1 MQIVCPHCTTAYDVP
16 GDALSSTGRKV
27 RCARCKETWLAL
39 PTIAPAY
46 ADNDWPV
53 PDSVYPPAP
62 SDPDE
67 ALPEATETAHIDS
80 PPLATELP
88 EDAQDARDG
97 APSGIVHATQAAN
110 VAHSV
115 PPELHAMAEP
125 VNTPLRRRKAARKD
139 MRLGTFLGMVL
150 SVPGIIATLGVL
162 CFGLLIWRDEV
173 VRLMPQT
180 NAFYKT
186 IGLGVNL
193 RAIDFANVT
202 TTTETVNGTTML
214 TVEGEIVARKQ
225 VEVPRLR
232 FSLRDANGAEVHAWT
247 ATIEQ
252 ASLNAGERTS
262 FRSILAAPSP
272 QGREIAVRFFN
283 KRDMSVN

>member
-16 GDALSSTGRKV
+16 GDALPPAGRKV

-39 PTIAPAY
+39 PTPSPAY

-62 SDPDE
+62 PDSEE
-67 ALPEATETAHIDS
+67 ALADSTETIHIDS
-80 PPLATELP
+80 PPLAAELP
-88 EDAQDARDG
+88 EDG
-97 APSGIVHATQAAN
+97 APSATVDATPAP
-110 VAHSV
+110 A
-115 PPELHAMAEP
+115 PEPGAVTEP
-125 VNTPLRRRKAARKD
+125 VNIPLRRRNAAENRE
-139 MRLGTFLGMVL
+139 RLGMFLGF
-150 SVPGIIATLGVL
+150 PGIIATLGVL
-162 CFGLLIWRDEV
+162 CAGLLMWRTDI

-180 NAFYKT
+180 NAFYET

-202 TTTETVNGTTML
+202 TSTETVNGTTML

-232 FSLRDANGAEVHAWT
+232 FSLRDANGAEVHAWN

-252 ASLNAGERTS
+252 ASLNAGERTG
-262 FRSILAAPSP
+262 FRSILAAPPP

-283 KRDMSVN
+283 KRDMSGK